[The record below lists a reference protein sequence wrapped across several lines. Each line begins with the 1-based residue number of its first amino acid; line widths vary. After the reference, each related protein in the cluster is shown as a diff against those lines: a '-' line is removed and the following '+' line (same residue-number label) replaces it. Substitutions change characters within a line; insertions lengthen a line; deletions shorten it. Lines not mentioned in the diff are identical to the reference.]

1 MWEHATKLPE
11 NYEVNSRGEVRNPK
25 GQILKNISL
34 NNCGYLRICIR
45 KRPKLLKFFI
55 HRLVAETFIPNPE
68 NKKYVNHKD
77 GNKLHNNIDNLE
89 WVTAKENQK
98 HALENN
104 LYKKNFQPMLDYNK
118 KHGVWNKGLTK
129 KTHAKKTIS

>member
-1 MWEHATKLPE
+1 M
-11 NYEVNSRGEVRNPK
+11 
-25 GQILKNISL
+25 
-34 NNCGYLRICIR
+34 
-45 KRPKLLKFFI
+45 
-55 HRLVAETFIPNPE
+55 
-68 NKKYVNHKD
+68 
-77 GNKLHNNIDNLE
+77 HNNIDNLE

-129 KTHAKKTIS
+129 KNHVKQSIT